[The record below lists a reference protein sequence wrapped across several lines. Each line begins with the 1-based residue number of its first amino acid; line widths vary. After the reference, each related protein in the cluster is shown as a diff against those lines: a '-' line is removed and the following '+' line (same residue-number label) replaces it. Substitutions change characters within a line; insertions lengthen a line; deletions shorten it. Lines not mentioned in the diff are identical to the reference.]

1 MYVLMKYLLRCPEC
15 GRVFRDA
22 GFSFSCPNGCSSVV
36 KTKYLAKADFDGS
49 GLWRY
54 MGYLPVSGTVDDYSE
69 FPAVFHSE
77 EYSDMYDADVYFI
90 LNGYSPEHNVR
101 MRTCTFK
108 ELEAIVSLKYA
119 EEVGRNIALSSV
131 GNTANAFMELAKYV
145 PDVTVY
151 LFVPEKVFDC
161 VFEVERSENVVLIKV
176 RGGYGDAT
184 NLAKAFASIKSDV
197 VYEGG
202 GFSFARRDS
211 LSALAYSFVE
221 FAGRPPDIYIQSI
234 GSGTGAISFFDG
246 LKRLGFRSKVVV
258 AQNMPFTP
266 VVDAWKMGA
275 REIKKPD
282 LDPLEILYAKVLSN
296 EKPLYSHSGGLYDIL
311 SESDGN
317 ALAVSETEAKKAG
330 KQFRKITGIEPFP
343 ASSVALAVLEKV
355 DLTGTIA
362 VNITGSGKN
371 ILKRD
376 YNVKRAKP
384 DYVVEFKDELEMIP

>member
-1 MYVLMKYLLRCPEC
+1 MKYLLKCPRC
-15 GRVFRDA
+15 GRVFQDA
-22 GFSFSCPNGCSSVV
+22 GFSFSCPNGCSSIV
-36 KTKYLAKADFDGS
+36 KTEYLTRVEFGGS

-54 MGYLPVSGTVDDYSE
+54 MGYLPVSGAVDDYSE
-69 FPAVFHSE
+69 FPAVFRSE
-77 EYSDMYDADVYFI
+77 EYSDMYNANVYFI

-101 MRTCTFK
+101 MKTCTFK

-119 EEVGRNIALSSV
+119 EEAGKDIALSSV

-161 VFEVERSENVVLIKV
+161 VFELERSENAVLVKV
-176 RGGYGDAT
+176 RGGYSDAT
-184 NLAKAFASIKSDV
+184 SLAKSFSSSRGGV

-211 LSALAYSFVE
+211 LSTLAYSFVE
-221 FAGRPPDIYIQSI
+221 NAGKPPDVYVQSV

-246 LKRLGFRSKVVV
+246 LKRLGFRSKIVV
-258 AQNMPFTP
+258 AQNSPFTP

-275 REIKKPD
+275 RDVQKTD
-282 LDPLEILYAKVLSN
+282 FDPLEVLYAKVLSN
-296 EKPLYSHSGGLYDIL
+296 EQPLFGHAGGLYDTL
-311 SESDGN
+311 SESGGT
-317 ALAVSETEAKKAG
+317 AIAISESEARRAG
-330 KQFRKITGIEPFP
+330 KLFRKVTGIEPFP
-343 ASSVALAVLEKV
+343 ASSVALAALEKV
-355 DLTGTIA
+355 DLAGTIA

-376 YNVKRAKP
+376 YKVRRARP
-384 DYVVEFKDELEMIP
+384 DYVVECREDLEMIP